1 MKERT
6 VLMIRLSETWI
17 RSDPDMIRDMA
28 KHLYSFYTLFQFAD
42 PATRLGWGL
51 GRDPDGAVYLAVFE
65 LDPAG
70 EEGNPPV
77 ADQDFETDLELQLED
92 EITVDDLNGDGP
104 DDDDTDPDL
113 LD

>member
-1 MKERT
+1 MEPRT
-6 VLMIRLSETWI
+6 VVMIRLSETWI

-28 KHLYSFYTLFQFAD
+28 KHLYSFYTLFQLAD

-65 LDPAG
+65 LDPAS
-70 EEGNPPV
+70 EENEPQAP
-77 ADQDFETDLELQLED
+77 DQDFETDLELQLED
-92 EITVDDLNGDGP
+92 EITVDDFDGNGP
-104 DDDDTDPDL
+104 DDDSDNPEL

>member
-1 MKERT
+1 MEPRT
-6 VLMIRLSETWI
+6 VVMIRLSETWI

-28 KHLYSFYTLFQFAD
+28 KHLYSFHTLFQLAD

-65 LDPAG
+65 WDPAS
-70 EEGNPPV
+70 EENEPQAP
-77 ADQDFETDLELQLED
+77 DQDFETDLELQLED
-92 EITVDDLNGDGP
+92 EITVDDFDGNGP
-104 DDDDTDPDL
+104 DDDSDNPEL

>member
-1 MKERT
+1 MEPRT
-6 VLMIRLSETWI
+6 VVMIRLSETWI

-28 KHLYSFYTLFQFAD
+28 KHLYSFYTLFQLAD

-65 LDPAG
+65 LDLTSK
-70 EEGNPPV
+70 EGDPPV
-77 ADQDFETDLELQLED
+77 PDQDFETDLELQMED
-92 EITVDDLNGDGP
+92 EITVDDFDGDGP
-104 DDDDTDPDL
+104 DGDGDDPEL